1 MGRCTKAAK
10 SDWRLERMTVGRME
24 KREEGRRRK
33 GRWRNEIGNDKRRR
47 RRRRSVSESPTLVTT
62 ADGPKRAQDVF
73 I

>member
-1 MGRCTKAAK
+1 VGRCTKAAK

-24 KREEGRRRK
+24 KREEGRRK
-33 GRWRNEIGNDKRRR
+33 GRWRNEIGNDKR